1 MKNWHIVSLGSIAV
15 LVLIGLNLSF
25 KESTPEIVA
34 PEINSTAPLQ
44 NKPVS
49 SYKKSITDE
58 PDFIPKKFNGVEQ
71 APFADDKTSGKDYL
85 EQYDSAK
92 QKFENASPDEQKRT
106 RLNALD
112 KILSGETL
120 DPIHQVAIQHD
131 WERNGRIQP
140 NTQFTPKQ
148 KTSID
153 VNGMEM
159 DLSFTPDYV
168 TTQVMVYV
176 TNDGFVKEL
185 GQLGS
190 IKSITEPFANLSANP
205 SQVNQRD
212 IRKWRK
218 VELTI
223 PANDIER
230 VSKVLTTFDEVSIAE
245 PVVERKITGVPV
257 ADIDDTKY
265 LDQWHLDAANVKT
278 AWASLES
285 ENLPAGGAD
294 DIVVAVIDSGVD
306 YTHPDLVNN
315 MWRNPGE
322 IPNNNV
328 DDDGNGFVDDVFGVD
343 VLSQPSNHNGDPQ
356 DVHGHGT
363 HVAGIIAA
371 EAGNSQGVVGV
382 AYNTKIMAIK
392 AAQFSG
398 ILTSADVAEA
408 ILYAVEHGADVIN
421 MSFGGYGRSQV
432 EEDALATA
440 YSQAVLISSAGND
453 GKPNQYKCK
462 GAPSYPASYPWVV
475 GVMATQERPN
485 EGGYLTNFSNRDCV
499 ADNGIEYEV
508 MAPGAQIWST
518 LPNNSYGA
526 WNGTSMAAPVVS
538 GVAALARTKWP
549 DKSQYSSR
557 FIMGQIATTGDFE
570 RAYVTP
576 EGKQIA
582 YRESNA
588 NLAVT
593 TTPAPLITLEDTYI
607 FDKTSVSTIN
617 DEDGRVDAGETI
629 ELAISLRN
637 RWGKADNVQVTISTP
652 NASFSSDPN
661 VNITTDSIN
670 YGAIGSFNVDDNG
683 FVYEEEL
690 ITGVSSPFVF
700 KVLSTTPNNHRI
712 PFTVTITARNGF
724 DDSDSTVYEFEES
737 FTYDVQ
743 KGRQLPNR
751 ITSDI
756 AGTAGGN
763 LDTDGVEDGIVT
775 LDDSSL
781 WIVDQNVLVD
791 DDVTLKFVDGAYVQ
805 FWSSQPDTPQTPL
818 QPAFIR
824 VEGRLEVESDP
835 TNRVVFKPSTLF
847 PYHAVQLRTA
857 GQGEI
862 LFDGVDIENYTHQG
876 GQNTGANITLFKN
889 SILRQRSVETNIN
902 WYNLPL
908 TKFVSQY
915 WGYDF
920 LGLNDNKRSTGNQF
934 YKVGNVAPWQGEIN
948 TDDNYRLDLE
958 NIYGSLI
965 DNSSFTGTN
974 INNTVMLNNVV
985 ENLKGGVSGSEVKGF
1000 SGFRLSTSNALEYE
1014 GNSYIVM
1021 NIPSS
1026 MVESKN
1032 ELGESIF
1039 DVIQSETGAVFF
1051 APSSNEE
1058 LRAVVTSDIMPSGY
1072 FHLNAIYDDE
1082 KKSFKWANSDLEW
1095 EGTVGM
1101 DGYTLAYK
1109 SFIPNENSVRYL
1121 SFVDTGTYL
1130 FFYGP
1135 TSYRNNFVFKVPGT
1149 IDSSFSSGLD
1159 KVEKQFTYKSFKNN
1173 AVLTNYN
1180 ELDANKWISI
1190 QMPVNGG
1197 VNDNDDTFIDI
1208 ANNYW
1213 GTTQTRLIEEQIL
1226 DVNDNFSLAEAIYQP
1241 ILNTPS
1247 ENTYPFV
1254 VDVEILDSSNNEPS
1268 DKKYG
1273 VGESTW
1279 RVSFNRDMD
1288 QTKQPVVTF
1297 GPETPFTDF
1306 QIGGAWV
1313 DARTWEGNFNFSPV
1327 TGDGL
1332 QKIRVIGAVA
1342 ADNPAMVTGDDKE
1355 RFQFELITSGVEAL
1369 TMQASGGERDQ
1380 VTLSWTQDDFE
1391 LLNGYNVYR
1400 SMSEDGN
1407 YVRVNSTTLNKDVTS
1422 IVDTEVT
1429 PGEPHYYYFTVM
1441 TGRSESTPSNIA
1453 MAVPLDTIAP
1463 EVSHIPKT
1471 VVQADNSLPIRAT
1484 ITDNIQITS
1493 AKVFYRQIGSND
1505 WIERDMVNP
1514 SGNLYV
1520 LTLNSSELGE
1530 QGIEYYI
1537 NATDGDSSTLS
1548 ASESAP
1554 YTVTVALASELDS
1567 DGDGYSNA
1575 VDLFPFSH
1583 SEWADYDL
1591 DGIGDN
1597 SDTDDDN
1604 DLVLDDDDAFPNN
1617 ANEYLDTDEDG
1628 IGNNTDQD
1636 DDNDGTDDSLDRFP
1650 LDERGASD
1658 RDLDGMPD
1666 EWEDANGLDKS
1677 NRFDAYNDDDLDGIT
1692 NLDEFVQQS
1701 DPQVAINNMQ
1711 QVVFIEE
1718 QVLNRSTNNIIP
1730 ILYTTQNDIPLTTGL
1745 GLRIHVKR
1753 SQVEE
1758 ISIANALNLDLIAYD
1773 IVLRDEQDNED
1784 NNPNTDAYL
1793 SIAWASQA
1801 GTWPGLLERKLFD
1814 LSLSIN
1820 EQTRET
1826 DMIHIDFS
1834 IITNDLR
1841 YRFAKQSYQ
1850 FEQSSGVMLDIDNNG
1865 QVDALTD
1872 GLLLLRY
1879 MFGFTGETL
1888 SSSVIAINGVRTD
1901 SLVIAQYM
1909 DDNRDQFDVDGDGR
1923 VDALTDGVM
1932 LLRYMFGFTGNALI
1946 TNNVVSSGATR
1957 KTAAEIEL
1965 YLASRSGK

>member
-1 MKNWHIVSLGSIAV
+1 MKNWHIVSLGSIAFV
-15 LVLIGLNLSF
+15 VLIGLNLSF

-44 NKPVS
+44 NKPLS
-49 SYKKSITDE
+49 SDKKSITDE
-58 PDFIPKKFNGVEQ
+58 PDFIPKKFNGAEQ

-120 DPIHQVAIQHD
+120 EPIHQVAIQHD

-257 ADIDDTKY
+257 ADIDDIKY
-265 LDQWHLDAANVKT
+265 LDQWHLDAADVKT

-453 GKPNQYKCK
+453 GKPNQYECK

-475 GVMATQERPN
+475 GVMATQERAN
-485 EGGYLTNFSNRDCV
+485 LGGYLTNFSNRDCV

-607 FDKTSVSTIN
+607 FDKTSVSGSN
-617 DEDGRVDAGETI
+617 DEDGRVDSGETI
-629 ELAISLRN
+629 ELALSLRN

-661 VNITTDSIN
+661 VNITIDSIN
-670 YGAIGSFNVDDNG
+670 YGAIGSFSVDDNG
-683 FVYEEEL
+683 FVYDEEL

-700 KVLSTTPNNHRI
+700 EVLSTTPNNHRI

-724 DDSDSTVYEFEES
+724 DDSDSKVYEFEES

-751 ITSDI
+751 ITSD
-756 AGTAGGN
+756 AADTDGGN
-763 LDTDGVEDGIVT
+763 LDTDGVEDGIIT

-781 WIVDQNVLVD
+781 WIVDQNVLVGE
-791 DDVTLKFVDGAYVQ
+791 DVTLKFVDGAYVQ

-818 QPAFIR
+818 KPAFIR

-835 TNRVVFKPSTLF
+835 TNRVIFKPSTLY
-847 PYHAVQLRTA
+847 PNYTVQLRTA
-857 GQGEI
+857 DQGEMV
-862 LFDGVDIENYTHQG
+862 FNGVDIENYSHLG
-876 GQNTGANITLFKN
+876 GQILSYAGANVTLLKN
-889 SILRQRSVETNIN
+889 SIMRQYSTGAHIR
-902 WYNLPL
+902 
-908 TKFVSQY
+908 
-915 WGYDF
+915 YDLNKGEYQDWPF
-920 LGLNDNKRSTGNQF
+920 GLDFKGLQNNPESTGNQI
-934 YKVGNVAPWQGEIN
+934 YKMGNIANHEKDIEAN
-948 TDDNYRLDLE
+948 DLWKYDLV
-958 NIYGSLI
+958 NIHGSLI
-965 DNSSFTGTN
+965 DSSAFVLSNTTNS
-974 INNTVMLNNVV
+974 VMLNNFI
-985 ENLKGGVSGSEVKGF
+985 ENEKGGLVGSEVHLKNNENF
-1000 SGFRLSTSNALEYE
+1000 LNNAILT
-1014 GNSYIVM
+1014 NF
-1021 NIPSS
+1021 
-1026 MVESKN
+1026 N
-1032 ELGESIF
+1032 EL
-1039 DVIQSETGAVFF
+1039 
-1051 APSSNEE
+1051 N
-1058 LRAVVTSDIMPSGY
+1058 
-1072 FHLNAIYDDE
+1072 
-1082 KKSFKWANSDLEW
+1082 
-1095 EGTVGM
+1095 
-1101 DGYTLAYK
+1101 
-1109 SFIPNENSVRYL
+1109 
-1121 SFVDTGTYL
+1121 
-1130 FFYGP
+1130 
-1135 TSYRNNFVFKVPGT
+1135 
-1149 IDSSFSSGLD
+1149 
-1159 KVEKQFTYKSFKNN
+1159 
-1173 AVLTNYN
+1173 
-1180 ELDANKWISI
+1180 ANKWISI
-1190 QMPVNGG
+1190 QAPVG
-1197 VNDNDDTFIDI
+1197 DNSIDI

-1226 DVNDNFSLAEAIYQP
+1226 DVNDNFSLTEVIYQP

-1288 QTKQPVVTF
+1288 QTKQPFVTF

-1313 DARTWEGNFNFSPV
+1313 DARTWEGKFNFSPV

-1429 PGEPHYYYFTVM
+1429 PGEPHYYYFTVV

-1575 VDLFPFSH
+1575 VDLFPFSR

-1730 ILYTTQNDIPLTTGL
+1730 ILYTTQNDSPLTTGL